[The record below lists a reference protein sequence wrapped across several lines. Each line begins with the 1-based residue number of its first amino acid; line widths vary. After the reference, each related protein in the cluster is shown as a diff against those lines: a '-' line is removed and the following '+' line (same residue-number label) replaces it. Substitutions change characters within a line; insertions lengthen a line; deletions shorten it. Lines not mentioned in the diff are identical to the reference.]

1 MGHAGIDRPSI
12 RLRSY
17 GLDGKSILLR
27 ALQQPRWWRS
37 WYPRVLRRRGDVWS
51 RLPPE
56 LRRFRL
62 CRGTFQ
68 IYVFGAFLP
77 LQLIGTTGRLPTV
90 LQVTSWATWFVCG
103 FWLLAERRRAT
114 TFVRAKVGITAGEAS
129 AILTTSTF
137 GVPTW
142 RRAPISSLLGG
153 QGRATPRTME
163 APDAGE
169 TTIASPPRSPLR

>member
-1 MGHAGIDRPSI
+1 MMLAAVSAL

-17 GLDGKSILLR
+17 GLDARSIFLR

-37 WYPRVLRRRGDVWS
+37 WYPRALRRRGDVWS
-51 RLPPE
+51 RLPRE

-62 CRGTFQ
+62 CRGTIQ
-68 IYVFGAFLP
+68 IYVLGVFLP
-77 LQLIGTTGRLPTV
+77 LQLVNIMVRLPTV
-90 LQVTSWATWFVCG
+90 VWAASWATWFVSV

-114 TFVRAKVGITAGEAS
+114 RFVRAKVGITAAEAS
-129 AILTTSTF
+129 AILTTSTW

-142 RRAPISSLLGG
+142 RQAPMSSLLGG
-153 QGRATPRTME
+153 QGHTPRRTIE

-169 TTIASPPRSPLR
+169 TMALERPTRL